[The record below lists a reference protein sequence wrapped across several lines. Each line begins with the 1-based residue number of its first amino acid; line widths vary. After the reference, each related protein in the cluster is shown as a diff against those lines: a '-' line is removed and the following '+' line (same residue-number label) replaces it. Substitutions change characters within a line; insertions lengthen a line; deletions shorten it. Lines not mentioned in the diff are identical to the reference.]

1 METIIN
7 RMQNTYSKSGL
18 VLDISGQKLQ
28 ETGRDIIIDKSRHM
42 NHGMCI
48 NETNIIQTKEGTS
61 ALSFNGVNDYVDC
74 GNDTSLNVGNIL
86 SIEVWIRANN
96 LSSRHVLFSTRKDA
110 DTGSFVLEVGTGNG
124 GTNRV
129 TVNSPGVWNLETQN
143 NAIFLNS
150 WYHIVYTKSGTE
162 VGSQKLYI
170 NGISQSLLTDNPQTF
185 VDNDAIKL
193 IGSISGTSNFFH
205 GLIDEVRIYNRTL
218 SAEEVRGNM
227 FASKRYKYMRGI
239 QKCGVQ

>member
-7 RMQNTYSKSGL
+7 RMQNTYSKDGL
-18 VLDISGQKLQ
+18 VLDMSIQKLQ
-28 ETGRDIIIDKSRHM
+28 ETGRDILIDKSRHM

-61 ALSFNGVNDYVDC
+61 TLSFNGVNDYMDC

-96 LSSRHVLFSTRKDA
+96 LSNRRALFSTRKDA
-110 DTGSFVLEVGTGNG
+110 DAGSFMLEVGTGNG
-124 GTNRV
+124 GANRV
-129 TVNSPGVWNLETQN
+129 AVTSYGVWNLETQS
-143 NAIFLNS
+143 NAISLNF
-150 WYHIVYTKSGTE
+150 WYHIVYTKSGTG

-193 IGSISGTSNFFH
+193 IGSNTGTGSFFH
-205 GLIDEVRIYNRTL
+205 GLIDELRVYNRAL
-218 SAEEVRGNM
+218 SLEEVRGNM
-227 FASKRYKYMRGI
+227 FTSKRYRYMRGV